1 MRIIMLDLD
10 TLRPD
15 HLGCYGYTRN
25 TSPVIDEIAKEGVR
39 FENYHCSD
47 APCLPSRAALLTG
60 TFGIHN
66 GAVGHG
72 GTAGDL
78 RNLGCGRDFKDERLE
93 KSFFNIF
100 RKAGYRTASISP
112 FPERHS
118 SYWFTA
124 GLNEWINTGQDGF
137 ESAEEVMPSVRQ
149 WLKNNIDKD
158 QWFLHINLW
167 DAHTPYR
174 VPQKYGEPF
183 KDEPIPEWL
192 TEDVFKLHQQ
202 HIGPHS
208 LNELS
213 MYDDWENPK
222 RPRQPGSIKEYGA
235 LHRIFDGYDCGV
247 RYMDDYI
254 GEIVNILK
262 SAGIYEDT
270 AMIITADH
278 GENLGELGIYS
289 EHATADEI
297 TTRIPMIIKWP
308 GINPKVLNGLYYNI
322 DLLPTLADLLKVKK
336 YDYWDGVSFYGSL
349 LRASEA
355 GRDYLVL
362 SQCAH
367 VCQRSVRFDH
377 YIYIR
382 TYHGGFH
389 LFDKEMLFDL
399 AIDYYEQS
407 NIAAQHPE
415 LCDKAYRMLGE
426 WHDEMM
432 SKGDS
437 QIDPLW
443 TVMKEGGPFHTRG
456 CLEKYCH
463 WLERTGRC
471 DGARELRER
480 YYEKA

>member
-25 TSPVIDEIAKEGVR
+25 TSPVIDEIAKEGVW

-399 AIDYYEQS
+399 ANDYYEQS

-463 WLERTGRC
+463 WLERTGRS

>member
-124 GLNEWINTGQDGF
+124 GLNEWLNTGQDGF

-399 AIDYYEQS
+399 ANDYYEQS

-463 WLERTGRC
+463 WLERTGRS

>member
-289 EHATADEI
+289 ELATGDVI

-399 AIDYYEQS
+399 ANDYYEQS

-463 WLERTGRC
+463 WLERTGRS

>member
-399 AIDYYEQS
+399 ANDYYEQS

-463 WLERTGRC
+463 WLERTGRS